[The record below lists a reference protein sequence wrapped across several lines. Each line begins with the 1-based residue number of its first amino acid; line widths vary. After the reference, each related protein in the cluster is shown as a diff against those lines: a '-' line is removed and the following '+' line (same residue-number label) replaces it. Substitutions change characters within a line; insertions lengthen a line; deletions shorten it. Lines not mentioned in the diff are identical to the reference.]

1 MCACTLTCILGHCS
15 QLAPCGIELVTTTF
29 SRDEPA
35 MRCKAGPERT
45 PWVIIAYIC
54 LALAS
59 CSLHDRRGK
68 GWGRGEGLMK
78 QIKSHPTVLVIVCC
92 AHVCSCVCVCVYVH
106 ALLTS
111 EQHASEYH
119 RCRPCHQSKWLS
131 CPAHHQQ
138 EPYWQLHWPSSSAD
152 IGSGGIDQASA
163 STQTLFISCL
173 SFHVSV

>member
-1 MCACTLTCILGHCS
+1 MCTCACTLTCILGHCS

-92 AHVCSCVCVCVYVH
+92 AHVCSCVCVCVCMYMH
-106 ALLTS
+106 CSLLS
-111 EQHASEYH
+111 SM
-119 RCRPCHQSKWLS
+119 HQSTTGVGHVINQNG
-131 CPAHHQQ
+131 CPV
-138 EPYWQLHWPSSSAD
+138 LHITNKNHTGNF
-152 IGSGGIDQASA
+152 IGLLPL
-163 STQTLFISCL
+163 QT
-173 SFHVSV
+173 SVVEG